1 MTVPPVPLLEQM
13 DQIDRQAQVQG
24 GQGQEKTEEKTGG
37 QGEGQGGG
45 GGEGEGTEVDGG
57 GNATPVLGPSTPP
70 TSESLSGSLG
80 GLSTPEGHVS
90 LPPNL
95 RRKVL

>member
-45 GGEGEGTEVDGG
+45 GGEGVGAMNNQAYRE
-57 GNATPVLGPSTPP
+57 
-70 TSESLSGSLG
+70 
-80 GLSTPEGHVS
+80 
-90 LPPNL
+90 
-95 RRKVL
+95 RKLQEHQKIIPDLLITMIV